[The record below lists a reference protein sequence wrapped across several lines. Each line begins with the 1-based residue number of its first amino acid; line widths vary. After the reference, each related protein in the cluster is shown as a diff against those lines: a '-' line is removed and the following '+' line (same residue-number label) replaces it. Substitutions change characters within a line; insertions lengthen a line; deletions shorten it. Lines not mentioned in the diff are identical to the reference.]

1 MSDSLFQI
9 SEDYMRFKSVMDE
22 LLEDP
27 EVDEQAILDTWE
39 SIEMAFDD
47 KIAASGLFI
56 LAKEGENKTREALIK
71 NLQNKNETTT
81 NRIKRM
87 KEQMMG
93 SMISLGYKKA
103 GTPICSATVCGNG
116 GKRPLIWADGIK
128 EDPTLLPEKW
138 RTKTEIWKADTE
150 AIRAALEEGEQI
162 PGVELGERGQY
173 LKVR

>member
-56 LAKEGENKTREALIK
+56 LAKEGE
-71 NLQNKNETTT
+71 NKNETTT